1 MRSSMVAPPSAVAA
15 LQSLHTLPD
24 HTSPS
29 TSNTRQTPRRTLAEH
44 LAEHSPNTSAP
55 ARCAVLAEGATLR
68 RGHASGPRER
78 PCSRDAD
85 RGAHTRPWGQAQ
97 GDAAAAVHARN
108 LGCCLAFLSGE

>member
-1 MRSSMVAPPSAVAA
+1 MRSSMVAPPSAVPA

-24 HTSPS
+24 TSPNTSPS
-29 TSNTRQTPRRTLAEH
+29 TRRTPHRTLAEH
-44 LAEHSPNTSAP
+44 LGAPSP
-55 ARCAVLAEGATLR
+55 ARCAVLAEGETLR
-68 RGHASGPRER
+68 RGHAGPRER

-108 LGCCLAFLSGE
+108 LGCCLTFLSGE

>member
-29 TSNTRQTPRRTLAEH
+29 TSNTRRTPRRTLAEH
-44 LAEHSPNTSAP
+44 LAELSPNTSAP
-55 ARCAVLAEGATLR
+55 ARRDFTSRAR
-68 RGHASGPRER
+68 QRPRER
-78 PCSRDAD
+78 ACSRDAD
-85 RGAHTRPWGQAQ
+85 RGAHMRHWAQAQ
-97 GDAAAAVHARN
+97 GGAAAAVHARN

>member
-24 HTSPS
+24 TSPS

-44 LAEHSPNTSAP
+44 LGAPSP

-68 RGHASGPRER
+68 RGHAGPRER

-85 RGAHTRPWGQAQ
+85 RGAHTRHWGQAQ
-97 GDAAAAVHARN
+97 GGAAAAVHARN
-108 LGCCLAFLSGE
+108 LGSCLAFLSGE

>member
-29 TSNTRQTPRRTLAEH
+29 TSNTRRTPRRTLAEH
-44 LAEHSPNTSAP
+44 LGAPSP

-68 RGHASGPRER
+68 RGHAGGPRER

-85 RGAHTRPWGQAQ
+85 RGAHTRHWGQAQ
-97 GDAAAAVHARN
+97 GGAAAAVHARN
-108 LGCCLAFLSGE
+108 LGCCLTFLSGE

>member
-55 ARCAVLAEGATLR
+55 ARRDFTSRAR
-68 RGHASGPRER
+68 QRPRER

-85 RGAHTRPWGQAQ
+85 RGAHTRHWGQAQ
-97 GDAAAAVHARN
+97 GGAAAAVHARN